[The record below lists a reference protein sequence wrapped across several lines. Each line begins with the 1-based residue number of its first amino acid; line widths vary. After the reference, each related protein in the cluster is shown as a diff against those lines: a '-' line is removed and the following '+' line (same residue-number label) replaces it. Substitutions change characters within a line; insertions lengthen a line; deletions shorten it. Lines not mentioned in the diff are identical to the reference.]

1 MNTPRALGFAARSST
16 SKVLAR
22 HHHHHALPTI
32 LGKGCWVYPA
42 VASYSRRPLSSTSRH
57 AFRLVPPQPPSIHP
71 QSSTAAADVPLPEQL
86 RSLMRL
92 LPHSVVVLTSS
103 EPSPD
108 GSPSP
113 RAMTMSSLTSLT
125 LRPVP
130 LVTFNVATPSRTLS
144 ALENARH
151 FNIHILR
158 DTVAGARVADW
169 FSRGNAEGH
178 RVFEGL
184 AEDDGAK
191 AETGGPG
198 CQAELL
204 PDEPPLLKGDGVLYV
219 MRCQLLDDAPLG
231 GLVQVRDHVI
241 VVAEV
246 VEIIEGRHVDAAKG
260 TREDDFGLVYA
271 DRRYRR
277 LGEAM
282 VKA

>member
-1 MNTPRALGFAARSST
+1 M
-16 SKVLAR
+16 
-22 HHHHHALPTI
+22 
-32 LGKGCWVYPA
+32 
-42 VASYSRRPLSSTSRH
+42 
-57 AFRLVPPQPPSIHP
+57 
-71 QSSTAAADVPLPEQL
+71 PLPEQL

-103 EPSPD
+103 EKAAD
-108 GSPSP
+108 GSLSP

-130 LVTFNVATPSRTLS
+130 LVTFNIATPSRTLS
-144 ALENARH
+144 ALEGAGH

-184 AEDDGAK
+184 SGASSV
-191 AETGGPG
+191 ARQQQGPDGPG
-198 CQAELL
+198 CLATLHADQ
-204 PDEPPLLKGDGVLYV
+204 PPLLEGDGVLYV
-219 MRCQLLDDAPLG
+219 MRCRLLEDAPLG
-231 GLVQVRDHVI
+231 GLVPVRDHVI

-246 VEIIEGRHVDAAKG
+246 VEIIEGRHVDAEKG

-277 LGEAM
+277 LGETM
-282 VKA
+282 VKS

>member
-1 MNTPRALGFAARSST
+1 M
-16 SKVLAR
+16 KVAD
-22 HHHHHALPTI
+22 T
-32 LGKGCWVYPA
+32 
-42 VASYSRRPLSSTSRH
+42 RRTLSSYSRH
-57 AFRLVPPQPPSIHP
+57 AFRLAPPQPPSIHP
-71 QSSTAAADVPLPEQL
+71 KSSTAAADVLLPEQL

-103 EPSPD
+103 DPSATD
-108 GSPSP
+108 GPSP

-125 LRPVP
+125 LQPVP

-144 ALENARH
+144 ALEGARH

-158 DTVAGARVADW
+158 DSVAGARVADW

-184 AEDDGAK
+184 EKDDAQSQ
-191 AETGGPG
+191 AGGPG
-198 CQAELL
+198 CMAELL
-204 PDEPPLLKGDGVLYV
+204 HGEPPLLKGDGVLYV
-219 MRCQLLDDAPLG
+219 MRCRLLDDAPLG

-246 VEIIEGRHVDAAKG
+246 VEIIEGRHVDAAAG

-277 LGEAM
+277 LGESM